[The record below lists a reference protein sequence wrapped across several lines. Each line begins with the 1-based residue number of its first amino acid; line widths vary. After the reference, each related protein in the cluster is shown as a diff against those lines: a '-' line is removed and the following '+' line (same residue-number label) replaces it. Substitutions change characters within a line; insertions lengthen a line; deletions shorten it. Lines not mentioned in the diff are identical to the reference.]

1 MCPWKSSP
9 LSGISLKK
17 VENGHLFGAQAFG
30 RVGIV
35 GLKKGK
41 YLGLIFTIFPTVI
54 LISVFR

>member
-41 YLGLIFTIFPTVI
+41 NLGLIFTTFPMAI

>member
-41 YLGLIFTIFPTVI
+41 NLGLIFATFPMAI
-54 LISVFR
+54 LRSVFR